1 VIITAYAGKSGIRLD
16 WIRRLKIALGTARGL
31 DYLHEQANPPIIH
44 RDVKSTNIL
53 LDERLNA
60 KVSDFGLSK
69 PLSDGA
75 KGYMTTQVKGTM
87 VRIYIIYSSISFHT
101 ISIIHTF
108 KKYTQ
113 KSKDILRLMSK
124 NHFSYEKHYHMKT
137 Y

>member
-1 VIITAYAGKSGIRLD
+1 LD

-87 VRIYIIYSSISFHT
+87 VRIFSHYFSNTRISK
-101 ISIIHTF
+101 IHT
-108 KKYTQ
+108 
-113 KSKDILRLMSK
+113 
-124 NHFSYEKHYHMKT
+124 KT
-137 Y
+137 EIRTPHRI